1 MKLIG
6 RGENRDG
13 KIYAC
18 VSPAAISDSEVL
30 SGVRGVLNAVFIKG
44 DAMPEM
50 MMSGPGAGKFPTA
63 SDVVADILECAR
75 LKFKNEPVYSWKK
88 HEDGVMGDP
97 DTVSGKFYVRGYSN
111 DLKKAVTGVREA
123 FGGAEIIE
131 NDPETKNVAFICTS
145 DSKNAL
151 SEKLEYI
158 KELVA
163 VSVIPVL

>member
-1 MKLIG
+1 MLWRIFSNA
-6 RGENRDG
+6 R
-13 KIYAC
+13 
-18 VSPAAISDSEVL
+18 
-30 SGVRGVLNAVFIKG
+30 VLNSKTSLSI
-44 DAMPEM
+44 
-50 MMSGPGAGKFPTA
+50 
-63 SDVVADILECAR
+63 
-75 LKFKNEPVYSWKK
+75 
-88 HEDGVMGDP
+88 
-97 DTVSGKFYVRGYSN
+97 RG
-111 DLKKAVTGVREA
+111 KKAVTGVREA